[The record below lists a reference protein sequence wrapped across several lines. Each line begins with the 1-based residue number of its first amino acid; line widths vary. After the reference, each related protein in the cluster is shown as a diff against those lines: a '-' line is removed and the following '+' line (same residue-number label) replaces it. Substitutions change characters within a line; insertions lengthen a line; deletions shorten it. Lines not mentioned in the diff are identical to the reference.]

1 MKLFKQLLV
10 APAALGLVAPMAV
23 SAQEVASLTGMKAVN
38 EYMNQQ
44 DVDRFR
50 AWESKNQVTS
60 VNQFSDVQPTD
71 WAYQALSNLVEKYG
85 CVAGYPNG
93 TYKGGQAMT
102 RFEAAALLN
111 ACLERVTEQTDELQR
126 LLNEFQGELTVLRGR
141 VDGLEKKV
149 GKLEAQ
155 QFSTTTKLRGEL
167 NAVIG
172 GIAYTGSAF
181 SRGTG
186 NNNFGNNG
194 LTGASATAA
203 RNAVSFNYD
212 LRLNLNTSFTG
223 KDLLFTRLRAGNWSN
238 SAFNGTPVNMAAL
251 DKATSYTTDVVTIDR
266 LYYQFPVGKSFTAV
280 IGPKLRNTEM
290 IPFRPQAYN
299 AEILDFFTL
308 AGAPMAYNKATGG
321 GFGLTWKQN
330 VKKGN
335 PYMTASANFVSQNS
349 DNGDPNSGGMFSAYG
364 ANNVTVQLGA
374 RGTNWGV
381 AALYRYGTCGTSDR
395 RGTPMAATAL
405 QCNTTATNFNN
416 NASSNNIGLGAFWQP
431 TQTGWIPSVSIG
443 WGYSGMSQSATP
455 SATSTSTGR
464 NNITNVSAAQ
474 SWAAMF
480 QWDDAFAKGN
490 SAGFAF
496 GQGVM
501 TTATRSGIG
510 ANDSNYAFEWFYRF
524 RVSDNISITPAV
536 FYLSNPLGQQQQ
548 TQGTVLN
555 NTGILVN
562 TRFTF

>member
-71 WAYQALSNLVEKYG
+71 WAYQALSNLIEKYG

-126 LLNEFQGELTVLRGR
+126 LLNEFQSELTVLRGR

-155 QFSTTTKLRGEL
+155 QFSTTTKLKGEL
-167 NAVIG
+167 NSVIG
-172 GIAYTGSAF
+172 GVAYTAGGFQNSNNLLNNR
-181 SRGTG
+181 STVGVGTG
-186 NNNFGNNG
+186 P
-194 LTGASATAA
+194 ARSAI
-203 RNAVSFNYD
+203 SFNYD

-223 KDLLFTRLRAGNWSN
+223 RDLLFTRLRAGNWRN
-238 SAFNGTPVNMAAL
+238 SAFSGSQVPMAAL
-251 DKATSYTTDVVTIDR
+251 DKATSYDTDTVNIDR
-266 LYYQFPVGKSFTAV
+266 LYYTFPIGNELTAT

-290 IPFRPQAYN
+290 LAFRPQAYN
-299 AEILDFFTL
+299 PEILDFFTL
-308 AGAPMAYNKATGG
+308 SGAPGAYNKATGG
-321 GFGLTWKQN
+321 GFGLTWKQK

-335 PYMTASANFVSQNS
+335 PYLTASVNFVSEAS
-349 DNGDPNSGGMFSAYG
+349 AEGDPNAGGMFSAYG
-364 ANNVTVQLGA
+364 RNNVSVQVG
-374 RGTNWGV
+374 GKGKNWGV
-381 AALYRYGTCGTSDR
+381 AALYRYGTCNTDLR
-395 RGTPMAATAL
+395 RGTPMATNDL
-405 QCNTTATNFNN
+405 QCNTSVASN
-416 NASSNNIGLGAFWQP
+416 NASTNSIGLGAYWQP
-431 TQTGWIPSVSIG
+431 IQTGWIPSISIG
-443 WGYSGMSQSATP
+443 WGYSGLTQSGAVST
-455 SATSTSTGR
+455 SATSNAGV
-464 NNITNVSAAQ
+464 NGIENVSAAQ

-501 TTATRSGIG
+501 ATSLRNGG
-510 ANDSNYAFEWFYRF
+510 YANDSNYAFEWFYRF
-524 RVSDNISITPAV
+524 KVSNNISVTPAI
-536 FYLSNPLGQQQQ
+536 FYLSNPLGQRQY
-548 TQGTVLN
+548 GLN
-555 NTGILVN
+555 ASDNTFNNVGFLVN

>member
-10 APAALGLVAPMAV
+10 APAALGLVAPMAA
-23 SAQEVASLTGMKAVN
+23 SAQQVASLTGMSAVN

-60 VNQFSDVQPTD
+60 VNQFSDVKPTD
-71 WAYQALSNLVEKYG
+71 WAYQALSNLVDKYG

-102 RFEAAALLN
+102 RYEAAALLN
-111 ACLERVTEQTDELQR
+111 ACLDRVTEQTDELKR
-126 LLNEFQGELTVLRGR
+126 LLDEFQQELTVLRGR

-155 QFSTTTKLRGEL
+155 QFSTTTKLRGEV
-167 NAVIG
+167 NMVMG
-172 GIAYTGSAF
+172 GVAYSGTAF
-181 SRGTG
+181 SNPNIQ
-186 NNNFGNNG
+186 NNNVYTTNG
-194 LTGASATAA
+194 STTGTAA
-203 RNAVSFNYD
+203 ANALSFNYD
-212 LRLNLNTSFTG
+212 FRLNLNTSFTG
-223 KDLLFTRLRAGNWSN
+223 KDLLFSRLRTGNWNN
-238 SAFNGTPVNMAAL
+238 SAFRGSPVGMAAL
-251 DKATSYTTDVVTIDR
+251 DKSATDSTVNNTVWLDR
-266 LYYQFPVGKSFTAV
+266 LYYQFPIGKEFTGIVG
-280 IGPKLRNTEM
+280 PRLRNTEM
-290 IPFRPQAYN
+290 IAFRPQAYN
-299 AEILDFFTL
+299 PEILDFFTL

-321 GFGLTWKQN
+321 GFGVIWKQN

-335 PYMTASANFVSQNS
+335 PYLTASANFVSQQS

-364 ANNVTVQLGA
+364 QNNVTVQFGA
-374 RGTNWGV
+374 RANNWGV

-395 RGTPMAATAL
+395 RGTPMAASSL
-405 QCNTTATNFNN
+405 GCNSTLAGN
-416 NASSNNIGLGAFWQP
+416 NASSNNLGLGAYWQP
-431 TQTGWIPSVSIG
+431 VQTGWIPSISIG
-443 WGYSGMSQSATP
+443 WGYSGISQAGTVGN
-455 SATSTSTGR
+455 STSSTGT
-464 NNITNVSAAQ
+464 NTITNVSAAQ
-474 SWAAMF
+474 SWSAMF

-501 TTATRSGIG
+501 TTSTRNGIG
-510 ANDSNYAFEWFYRF
+510 ANDANYAFEWFYRF

-536 FYLSNPLGQQQQ
+536 FYLSNPLGQQQN
-548 TQGTVLN
+548 TQNTVLN